1 MRLAW
6 ASALLAALACGG
18 GGGGGEKKPP
28 LTATVLFP
36 ATESMTPA
44 DTLTVRGT
52 ASGVAAIT
60 GVTVDGIPATSAD
73 GFAT

>member
-6 ASALLAALACGG
+6 ASALLAALAC